1 MESLHQKQQSVQEPE
16 RPAVNAAMCV
26 DLWTYGGSPGKLR
39 ELIWRTEGAVATL
52 VGKVVGENDGKFI
65 EANQNKLLIYFE
77 NPLRALSAAKS
88 LQLNLLTFDQGPF
101 VGRIVA
107 NVAINRWLAPR
118 QLQPAGED
126 APTQVVESKQLFREE
141 GPPEVP
147 RILVT
152 EEICTLAKPAG
163 GFDFSTSPRLRAG
176 EKGAS
181 EPMYELLW
189 ADAASYTRLR
199 QEIQDAGRTVVTQSR
214 YLIDAELG
222 RGAMGVVY
230 KAHDK
235 VIDRTVALKTILVD
249 HNAPNRDELLER
261 LLREAKAAGSLD
273 HPNIITI
280 YDVGQEGDLVYLSM
294 QFVEGETLA
303 QRLAGG
309 IRPRLDVVF
318 SYIEQICS
326 AVGFAHKRG
335 LVHRDLKPANLMLT
349 DTGLIKVLDF
359 GIAKLGDSSMTQA
372 GMVVGT
378 PSYMAP
384 EQASGRPV
392 DHRSDIFSLGAVFYE
407 LITGERAF
415 GSQGITTVLYKVI
428 HEDPIPP
435 SAVQPHL
442 PRGLDAIVQKALAK
456 DPQQRYQSCEEMLNA
471 FHEHAAATAAL
482 KAKKSIPPPI
492 EPLGTQL
499 SPSSSVARPASIR
512 KTELDTTTIRRPR
525 RFLWIGFAVCLIA
538 AAIAGIWFVRPGL
551 LLPRKS
557 NSQPIEV
564 KDVPKNAV
572 PNNAVNGSPGGA
584 TPSTLPTSTDAS
596 TAKPDNSAPITTGND
611 AGHRGTVVQ
620 ETEKSAAKAANPATE
635 HESTSKTVNP
645 TLESGKPQGGQDD
658 SGRASSR
665 KHKQPQTSPEQPPV
679 INVESADGF
688 TAADI
693 PDLLRKADD
702 ATGRGDYRNARYEY
716 GLVLRLDR
724 QNARARDGLRRVQ
737 EAEKEKAQN

>member
-1 MESLHQKQQSVQEPE
+1 MESLHPNQQTVQESE
-16 RPAVNAAMCV
+16 RTGVNAALCV
-26 DLWTYGGSPGKLR
+26 DLWAYGGATGKLR
-39 ELIWRTEGAVATL
+39 EVIWRSEGAFASL
-52 VGKVVGENDGKFI
+52 FGKVVAENEGKFI
-65 EANQNKLLIYFE
+65 EANHNKLLLFFE
-77 NPLRALSAAKS
+77 NPLRALAAAKS

-101 VGRIVA
+101 AGHIVPKMA
-107 NVAINRWLAPR
+107 VNRWLVPR
-118 QLQPAGED
+118 RLQPTGED
-126 APTQVVESKQLFREE
+126 APTQVVESTQLFREE

-147 RILVT
+147 RILVA
-152 EEICTLAKPAG
+152 EEIYKLAKAAG
-163 GFDFSTSPRLRAG
+163 GFDFSASPRIRAG
-176 EKGAS
+176 EHGAC

-214 YLIDAELG
+214 YLIDTELG

-309 IRPRLDVVF
+309 IRPRLEVVF
-318 SYIEQICS
+318 TYIDQICS
-326 AVGFAHKRG
+326 AVGFAHQRAV
-335 LVHRDLKPANLMLT
+335 VHRDLKPANLMLT
-349 DTGLIKVLDF
+349 EQGYIKVLDF
-359 GIAKLGDSSMTQA
+359 GIAKLGDSGMTQA

-384 EQASGRPV
+384 EQASGRAV

-435 SAVQPHL
+435 SAVLPSL

-456 DPQQRYQSCEEMLNA
+456 DPNQRYQSCEEMRKA
-471 FHEHAAATAAL
+471 FADHAAAMASSTKVQQPVSAPVA
-482 KAKKSIPPPI
+482 
-492 EPLGTQL
+492 PLGTQL
-499 SPSSSVARPASIR
+499 TPDASPRPAVVR
-512 KTELDTTTIRRPR
+512 KNYLLDTTTVRRPR
-525 RFLWIGFAVCLIA
+525 RGLWITLAVCLIA
-538 AAIAGIWFVRPGL
+538 AASLAGAWFFRNRW
-551 LLPRKS
+551 LPSPAS
-557 NSQPIEV
+557 NSQPVQV
-564 KDVPKNAV
+564 KSSDATGGTTPTAPPLAHESPAAKLDNVPPVA
-572 PNNAVNGSPGGA
+572 NGSDAIHQA
-584 TPSTLPTSTDAS
+584 TGKL
-596 TAKPDNSAPITTGND
+596 
-611 AGHRGTVVQ
+611 
-620 ETEKSAAKAANPATE
+620 ETEKPAGVSQ
-635 HESTSKTVNP
+635 ESTTKSP
-645 TLESGKPQGGQDD
+645 GAGADSGKPQSSQAD
-658 SGRASSR
+658 STQANSR
-665 KHKQPQTSPEQPPV
+665 KRKAAQATQTPPETP
-679 INVESADGF
+679 NAESADGF
-688 TAADI
+688 TRAEI

-702 ATGRGDYRNARYEY
+702 AAGRGDYRNARYEY
-716 GLVLRLDR
+716 GLVLRLDH
-724 QNARARDGLRRVQ
+724 QNAAAREGLRRVQ
-737 EAEKEKAQN
+737 EAEKEKN